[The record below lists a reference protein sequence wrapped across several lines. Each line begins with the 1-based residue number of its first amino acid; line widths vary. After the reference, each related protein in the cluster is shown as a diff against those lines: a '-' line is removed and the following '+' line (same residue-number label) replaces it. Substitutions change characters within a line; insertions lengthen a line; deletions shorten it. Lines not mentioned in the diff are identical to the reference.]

1 MQPGDNVQVTE
12 YGGIKST
19 RRVVAD
25 RGATVEVCNEAEYES
40 ACTEGR
46 NPRGV
51 GFRRQYVVKKK
62 DTKQ

>member
-12 YGGIKST
+12 YGGVKLI

-25 RGATVEVCNEAEYES
+25 RGETVEVCNEAEYEA

-46 NPRGV
+46 IQGGLDFSDNM
-51 GFRRQYVVKKK
+51 
-62 DTKQ
+62 

>member
-12 YGGIKST
+12 YGGVKLI

-25 RGATVEVCNEAEYES
+25 RGETVEVCNEAEYEA

-51 GFRRQYVVKKK
+51 GFQRQYVIKK